1 MKRERVQ
8 DVLQGLEQWGISLD
22 ASMYKLLLQR
32 CTLTKNLVEGQKV
45 HAHMTTTGFM
55 PDIQLSNVIL
65 NMYCKCGSLSNARQF
80 FDAMKERDM
89 ISWTLMLGGY
99 TKKGRSK
106 EGFELYEQSQV
117 AGVRCDR
124 IMYVSIVSICASLGD
139 VRKGKAVHT
148 DIKKAGIA
156 TDVILESNLVH
167 MYAKC
172 GSMKLAHEV
181 FDKMVERNV
190 VSWNAMIAGLAQNG
204 DTEEAFELFQ
214 QMQHE
219 NVQPDRITFTSLLG
233 ACASPE
239 ALKLGHCI
247 HAKIFKAGLEA
258 DVHVGTSLVSM
269 FAKCGS
275 TQDARKV
282 FDKMVVRNV
291 VSWNAMIN
299 GYAEHGQCDDAIE
312 IFHLMQ
318 HKGFKPNSGTFIG
331 LLKACAKH
339 TSVQKTGWAP
349 ARSIPAALGSD
360 FKQGQWVHA
369 NIIQAGLETDL
380 RVGNALINMF
390 VKCGSIQ
397 DAQRVFDKMEV
408 RDVISWTAMIEGYAE
423 HGPFGKAKEVFRQMQ
438 CNGIE
443 PDLVTFICLIKACA
457 NQASLQEAR
466 WVHSIIE
473 VAGFG
478 SDLRVATSMV
488 HMYAKCG
495 SVIDA
500 RSIFN
505 KMDEQDLATWNAMI
519 VGLAQHG
526 YGREALQHFHQMI
539 LEGLCPNGLTYL
551 GVLSACG
558 HAGFVDE
565 GLGYFFSMSKD
576 YSISP
581 TVEHFGCM
589 VDLLGRAGELDEAE
603 DFVNKMP
610 QTPGA
615 AVWGSLLGACRLHG
629 NVRLAEVVAR
639 FLLGFDPQNAAV
651 YVSLAH
657 IYATANLW
665 DKTTSLKKLMEE
677 RGIKEAG
684 LS

>member
-1 MKRERVQ
+1 
-8 DVLQGLEQWGISLD
+8 
-22 ASMYKLLLQR
+22 
-32 CTLTKNLVEGQKV
+32 
-45 HAHMTTTGFM
+45 M

-89 ISWTLMLGGY
+89 ISWTLMLGG
-99 TKKGRSK
+99 
-106 EGFELYEQSQV
+106 
-117 AGVRCDR
+117 
-124 IMYVSIVSICASLGD
+124 
-139 VRKGKAVHT
+139 
-148 DIKKAGIA
+148 
-156 TDVILESNLVH
+156 NLVH

-219 NVQPDRITFTSLLG
+219 NLQPDRITFTSLLG

-239 ALKLGHCI
+239 ALKLGHWI
-247 HAKIFKAGLEA
+247 HAKIIKAGLEA

-299 GYAEHGQCDDAIE
+299 GYAEHG
-312 IFHLMQ
+312 H
-318 HKGFKPNSGTFIG
+318 
-331 LLKACAKH
+331 
-339 TSVQKTGWAP
+339 
-349 ARSIPAALGSD
+349 
-360 FKQGQWVHA
+360 
-369 NIIQAGLETDL
+369 
-380 RVGNALINMF
+380 
-390 VKCGSIQ
+390 IQ

-457 NQASLQEAR
+457 NQASLREAR

-665 DKTTSLKKLMEE
+665 DKATSLKKLVEE
-677 RGIKEAG
+677 RGIKE
-684 LS
+684 

>member
-1 MKRERVQ
+1 
-8 DVLQGLEQWGISLD
+8 
-22 ASMYKLLLQR
+22 
-32 CTLTKNLVEGQKV
+32 
-45 HAHMTTTGFM
+45 
-55 PDIQLSNVIL
+55 
-65 NMYCKCGSLSNARQF
+65 
-80 FDAMKERDM
+80 
-89 ISWTLMLGGY
+89 
-99 TKKGRSK
+99 
-106 EGFELYEQSQV
+106 
-117 AGVRCDR
+117 
-124 IMYVSIVSICASLGD
+124 
-139 VRKGKAVHT
+139 
-148 DIKKAGIA
+148 
-156 TDVILESNLVH
+156 
-167 MYAKC
+167 
-172 GSMKLAHEV
+172 
-181 FDKMVERNV
+181 
-190 VSWNAMIAGLAQNG
+190 
-204 DTEEAFELFQ
+204 
-214 QMQHE
+214 
-219 NVQPDRITFTSLLG
+219 
-233 ACASPE
+233 
-239 ALKLGHCI
+239 
-247 HAKIFKAGLEA
+247 
-258 DVHVGTSLVSM
+258 
-269 FAKCGS
+269 
-275 TQDARKV
+275 
-282 FDKMVVRNV
+282 
-291 VSWNAMIN
+291 
-299 GYAEHGQCDDAIE
+299 
-312 IFHLMQ
+312 
-318 HKGFKPNSGTFIG
+318 
-331 LLKACAKH
+331 
-339 TSVQKTGWAP
+339 
-349 ARSIPAALGSD
+349 
-360 FKQGQWVHA
+360 
-369 NIIQAGLETDL
+369 
-380 RVGNALINMF
+380 
-390 VKCGSIQ
+390 
-397 DAQRVFDKMEV
+397 
-408 RDVISWTAMIEGYAE
+408 MIEGYAE
-423 HGPFGKAKEVFRQMQ
+423 HGPFGKAKEVFHQMQ

-657 IYATANLW
+657 IYANANLW
-665 DKTTSLKKLMEE
+665 DKATPLKKLMEE

>member
-1 MKRERVQ
+1 
-8 DVLQGLEQWGISLD
+8 
-22 ASMYKLLLQR
+22 
-32 CTLTKNLVEGQKV
+32 
-45 HAHMTTTGFM
+45 
-55 PDIQLSNVIL
+55 
-65 NMYCKCGSLSNARQF
+65 
-80 FDAMKERDM
+80 
-89 ISWTLMLGGY
+89 
-99 TKKGRSK
+99 
-106 EGFELYEQSQV
+106 
-117 AGVRCDR
+117 
-124 IMYVSIVSICASLGD
+124 
-139 VRKGKAVHT
+139 
-148 DIKKAGIA
+148 
-156 TDVILESNLVH
+156 
-167 MYAKC
+167 
-172 GSMKLAHEV
+172 
-181 FDKMVERNV
+181 
-190 VSWNAMIAGLAQNG
+190 
-204 DTEEAFELFQ
+204 
-214 QMQHE
+214 
-219 NVQPDRITFTSLLG
+219 
-233 ACASPE
+233 
-239 ALKLGHCI
+239 
-247 HAKIFKAGLEA
+247 
-258 DVHVGTSLVSM
+258 
-269 FAKCGS
+269 
-275 TQDARKV
+275 
-282 FDKMVVRNV
+282 
-291 VSWNAMIN
+291 
-299 GYAEHGQCDDAIE
+299 
-312 IFHLMQ
+312 
-318 HKGFKPNSGTFIG
+318 
-331 LLKACAKH
+331 
-339 TSVQKTGWAP
+339 
-349 ARSIPAALGSD
+349 
-360 FKQGQWVHA
+360 
-369 NIIQAGLETDL
+369 
-380 RVGNALINMF
+380 MF
-390 VKCGSIQ
+390 VKCDSIQ
-397 DAQRVFDKMEV
+397 DAERVFDKMEV
-408 RDVISWTAMIEGYAE
+408 RDVISWTAMIQGYAE

-526 YGREALQHFHQMI
+526 YGREALQHFHHMI

-576 YSISP
+576 YAISP

-665 DKTTSLKKLMEE
+665 DKATSLKKLMEE